1 MLFLLGWKGKTM
13 KNTETATAVSAKV
26 SSNRLA
32 EAVGEVWR
40 LLKQGID
47 FPVGKP
53 PALQAELRELA
64 APHMPV
70 LVHKRAKVSAHPG
83 VLEDE
88 RWFGE
93 LSDFVSHMLWQHIQ
107 ASEALAGRSK
117 NCVAELLDEIVAVE
131 QRSMTE
137 HALAD
142 ILPRTSR
149 FESGWAS

>member
-1 MLFLLGWKGKTM
+1 M
-13 KNTETATAVSAKV
+13 KNIPSAGAVPAQEYKGRLSAAI
-26 SSNRLA
+26 R
-32 EAVGEVWR
+32 EVWH

-107 ASEALAGRSK
+107 ESEALAGRSK

-131 QRSMTE
+131 QRSMAE

-149 FESGWAS
+149 FGSGWAT

>member
-1 MLFLLGWKGKTM
+1 M
-13 KNTETATAVSAKV
+13 KNIQTAGVMSAST
-26 SSNRLA
+26 SSGRLG
-32 EAVGEVWR
+32 EAVREVWR

-47 FPVGKP
+47 LPGVKP

-70 LVHKRAKVSAHPG
+70 LVHKRAKVSAKPD

-93 LSDFVSHMLWQHIQ
+93 LNDFVSGMLWQHIK
-107 ASEALAGRSK
+107 ASESLAGRSK
-117 NCVAELLDEIVAVE
+117 NCVAELLDEIVAME
-131 QRSMTE
+131 QRSMAE
-137 HALAD
+137 LALAD
-142 ILPRTSR
+142 ILPRTSQ

>member
-1 MLFLLGWKGKTM
+1 MLLPLRGGSSKM
-13 KNTETATAVSAKV
+13 KNIPSAGVMPANVSTG
-26 SSNRLA
+26 RLG
-32 EAVGEVWR
+32 EAIAEVWR
-40 LLKQGID
+40 LLKEGIE

-131 QRSMTE
+131 QRSMAE

>member
-1 MLFLLGWKGKTM
+1 M
-13 KNTETATAVSAKV
+13 KNIPSAGAVPASESAG
-26 SSNRLA
+26 RLR
-32 EAVGEVWR
+32 EAIGEVWR

-70 LVHKRAKVSAHPG
+70 LVHKRARVSAHSG

-117 NCVAELLDEIVAVE
+117 NCVAELLDEIVAME
-131 QRSMTE
+131 QRSHAE
-137 HALAD
+137 QALAD

-149 FESGWAS
+149 FGSGWAG

>member
-1 MLFLLGWKGKTM
+1 ME
-13 KNTETATAVSAKV
+13 NTPSTAGNMPAHPASG
-26 SSNRLA
+26 RLA
-32 EAVGEVWR
+32 EAIREVWH

-47 FPVGKP
+47 LPGVKP

-64 APHMPV
+64 APHMAV

-83 VLEDE
+83 HLEDE

-93 LSDFVSHMLWQHIQ
+93 LSDFVSHILWQHIQ
-107 ASEALAGRSK
+107 ASDALAGRSK

-131 QRSMTE
+131 QRSHVE

-142 ILPRTSR
+142 ILPRTSH
-149 FESGWAS
+149 FGSSWAA

>member
-1 MLFLLGWKGKTM
+1 M
-13 KNTETATAVSAKV
+13 KNIASTIPATASA
-26 SSNRLA
+26 NGFGDTIRQ
-32 EAVGEVWR
+32 VWR

-47 FPVGKP
+47 LPMGKP

-131 QRSMTE
+131 QRSMAE

>member
-1 MLFLLGWKGKTM
+1 M
-13 KNTETATAVSAKV
+13 KNIQTAGAVPATASAG
-26 SSNRLA
+26 RLG
-32 EAVGEVWR
+32 EAVREVWR

-64 APHMPV
+64 APHMAA
-70 LVHKRAKVSAHPG
+70 LVHKRAKVSEQPG

-93 LSDFVSHMLWQHIQ
+93 LSDFVSHMLWQHIE

-117 NCVAELLDEIVAVE
+117 NCVAELLDEIVAME
-131 QRSMTE
+131 QRSHAE
-137 HALAD
+137 QALAD

-149 FESGWAS
+149 FGSGWAG

>member
-1 MLFLLGWKGKTM
+1 M
-13 KNTETATAVSAKV
+13 KNIHTAGAMSASA
-26 SSNRLA
+26 SSGRLG
-32 EAVGEVWR
+32 EAVREVWR

-47 FPVGKP
+47 LPGVKP

-70 LVHKRAKVSAHPG
+70 LVHKRAKVSAKPG

-93 LSDFVSHMLWQHIQ
+93 LNDFVSGMLWQHIQ

-117 NCVAELLDEIVAVE
+117 NCVAELLDEIVAME
-131 QRSMTE
+131 QRSMAE
-137 HALAD
+137 MALAD

-149 FESGWAS
+149 FESGWAI